1 MSQRILFSR
10 HVCPV
15 WLFLCL
21 LAVPRV
27 CFGAPQNSE
36 AVHDQYH
43 YRIVHVDTP
52 PTVDG
57 DLSDAVWKQA
67 EVIDLLVQ
75 QTPHFGEPATEKTE
89 VRVVYD
95 SEAIYVAAYCYEAD
109 PSKRVANILTY
120 RDDQIHMK
128 DDVIR
133 VAFDPF
139 HDHRRAYAFSVNP
152 LSTKADGYVDN
163 RSFNND
169 WDEVWDVQA
178 RLHEDGWSAEFR
190 IPFRILRFPP
200 GKNQEWGFDINR
212 RTRHNN
218 EQDYWAPHPPPFQLN
233 GVEYYG
239 HLDGISPAQPRRNV
253 QFLPYVTT
261 QVNRIRGV
269 GGVDPKV
276 DWGGDMKVVL
286 GTKAALDLTYNTN
299 FAQVEADD
307 QQTNLTRFSLFFP
320 EKREFFLES
329 SQVFEYGI
337 NKDTQLFFS
346 RRIGL
351 VGHTPVPILGGARMT
366 GKLGAMDFGLIS
378 TRTEGTAAAPSTN
391 LSAARL
397 RWNVGARSYV
407 GGIFTSLSSDG
418 RENRAFGPDA
428 LFWLSRNLKWESFIA
443 AVDDPSLSKQPVSYS
458 SVLNYNSDL
467 WTFNAKTLYV
477 DDQFNPSLGFVR
489 RQDIRRQEA
498 SLRKGWRLNRP
509 WSRKFDFSGDLSYTT
524 DRLGEPDTKKWTLE
538 ASNELESGDI
548 LKFSLEGNFERLG
561 PQDAFVIN
569 ERDKISVPSGDY
581 TFNRWNLGYE
591 SYEGRKWVAN
601 LSLNGGDFYDGRRTG
616 LSLSGT
622 LHPSPRLLLD
632 GAYEL
637 NRISLPQGEFATHL
651 WRARVSVPFTARA
664 QTDVFLQ
671 WTNINPEGERE
682 LNTQVRFRLIYGR
695 DSNMF
700 LVFTDQK
707 RQRANGQIE
716 RDQAVLLKL
725 TYRLYL

>member
-1 MSQRILFSR
+1 MSARIFFSR
-10 HVCPV
+10 YVCPV
-15 WLFLCL
+15 WVFLGL
-21 LAVPRV
+21 LAVVNVRL
-27 CFGAPQNSE
+27 AAMQNSE
-36 AVHDQYH
+36 SVHDR
-43 YRIVHVDTP
+43 YRYRTVFVETP
-52 PTVDG
+52 PSVDG
-57 DLSDAVWKQA
+57 DLSDAVWEQA

-75 QTPHFGEPATEKTE
+75 QTPHFGEPAMEKTE
-89 VRVVYD
+89 LRVVYD

-120 RDDQIHMK
+120 REDQIHMK

-139 HDHRRAYAFSVNP
+139 HDHRRAYAFSVNA

-178 RLHEDGWSAEFR
+178 RIHEDGWSAEFR

-200 GKNQEWGFDINR
+200 GENQTWGFEINR

-239 HLDGISPAQPRRNV
+239 HLEGISPTQPRRNV

-269 GGVDPKV
+269 GGVDPEV

-286 GTKAALDLTYNTN
+286 GTKVALDLTYNTN

-337 NKDTQLFFS
+337 NRDTQLFFS

-351 VGHTPVPILGGARMT
+351 VGGTPVPILGGARMT

-378 TRTEGTAAAPSTN
+378 TQTEGTAAAPNTN

-397 RWNVGARSYV
+397 RWNVGARSYI
-407 GGIFTSLSSDG
+407 GGIFTSLSSDV

-467 WTFNAKTLYV
+467 WTFNARTLYV

-498 SLRKGWRLNRP
+498 SFRKGWRLNRP
-509 WSRKFDFSGDLSYTT
+509 WSRKFDFSGDLSYAT
-524 DRLGEPDTKKWTLE
+524 DRQGDPDTKKWTLE

-548 LKFSLEGNFERLG
+548 LTFSLEGNFERLG
-561 PQDAFVIN
+561 PKDAFVIN
-569 ERDKISVPSGDY
+569 ERDKISVLSGDY

-591 SYEGRKWVAN
+591 SYEGRWWVAN
-601 LSLNGGDFYDGRRTG
+601 LSLNGGDFYDGTRTG
-616 LSLSGT
+616 LNLSGT
-622 LHPSPRLLLD
+622 LRPSPRLLLD
-632 GAYEL
+632 GQYEL

-651 WRARVSVPFTARA
+651 WRARINVPFTARA

-671 WTNINPEGERE
+671 WSNLNQDGERE
-682 LNTQVRFRLIYGR
+682 MNTQVRFRLIYGR

-707 RQRANGQIE
+707 RQRGNGQIE